1 MNNLYRKV
9 YNYQGGSWKP
19 TEAGHYVPEGVFG
32 YFVSLA
38 CNHCT
43 NPACVANCPTGAMQ
57 KDEETGIVWT
67 DHDVCI
73 GCKTCE
79 TACPNGAPTF
89 GEEEGYMLKCD
100 MCKDEI
106 ARDRLPICVAGCPMR
121 ALDFG
126 TREEMIEKYGEG
138 DVEVEPLPADTTDP
152 NLILTPHRNA
162 QKSGSGTG
170 SVVNLEEEL

>member
-1 MNNLYRKV
+1 MAKSIQHNVAYV
-9 YNYQGGSWKP
+9 ACGSGCASAGGDARCS
-19 TEAGHYVPEGVFG
+19 EG
-32 YFVSLA
+32 
-38 CNHCT
+38 
-43 NPACVANCPTGAMQ
+43 
-57 KDEETGIVWT
+57 
-67 DHDVCI
+67 CI
-73 GCKTCE
+73 GCGACV
-79 TACPNGAPTF
+79 TACPYGAPTF